1 MAKRTRQ
8 TPTKSIRQTPRK
20 RTRHRTPTASTH
32 RTPTNTTRKTPTAR
46 THKTPTNRAYKTPT
60 NRAYKTPAPHT
71 HKTHTSPDG
80 INVRDML
87 EVDDVNEGD
96 IIVQEPSN
104 QEGVAEKYKV
114 VLDENGEK
122 DLEYISHGGRKGRK

>member
-1 MAKRTRQ
+1 MAKRSRQ
-8 TPTKSIRQTPRK
+8 TPTKSIHRTPIK
-20 RTRHRTPTASTH
+20 RTRHRTPTARTPTARTRTH
-32 RTPTNTTRKTPTAR
+32 RTPTAR
-46 THKTPTNRAYKTPT
+46 TPT

-96 IIVQEPSN
+96 IIVRDPGN

-122 DLEYISHGGRKGRK
+122 DIEYIGHGGKKGRKSRKARK

>member
-1 MAKRTRQ
+1 
-8 TPTKSIRQTPRK
+8 
-20 RTRHRTPTASTH
+20 
-32 RTPTNTTRKTPTAR
+32 
-46 THKTPTNRAYKTPT
+46 
-60 NRAYKTPAPHT
+60 
-71 HKTHTSPDG
+71 
-80 INVRDML
+80 ML

-122 DLEYISHGGRKGRK
+122 DLEYISHGGKKGRKSRKARK